1 LPNQQLRRDKVLELY
16 QFELS
21 QYSEKV
27 RLILDYK
34 GLAYRKIEVTPGV
47 GQLEVFRLSGQR
59 KVPVL
64 KDGET
69 VISDSTAIAM
79 YLDRKYPDR
88 PLIPT
93 DPKERGVCLL
103 IEEWAD
109 ESIGAKSRKVLYGA
123 LSQNPSFRTSILPNT
138 TPDFLKTAVS
148 AVPPEV
154 LDIMGMGVGLG
165 AEAIKEAKDALKQD
179 LEALSLLL
187 LDRPYLVGSQP
198 CLADLAVAG
207 VSLLLKF
214 PEGSYL
220 DIPEE
225 LKGKGIPGL
234 ADNSAYETFFNWRDR
249 LYADYR
255 KPTISTG
262 TGGGSA
268 PTSIEIE

>member
-1 LPNQQLRRDKVLELY
+1 MLELY

-21 QYSEKV
+21 QYSEKI

-69 VISDSTAIAM
+69 IISDSTAIAM
-79 YLDRKYPDR
+79 YLDRKYPDK
-88 PLIPT
+88 PLIPS
-93 DPKERGVCLL
+93 DPKQRGLCLL

-109 ESIGAKSRKVLYGA
+109 ESIAVKSGKVFFGA
-123 LSQNPSFRTSILPNT
+123 LSQNPSLRTSLLPNT
-138 TPDFLKTAVS
+138 TPDFLKSIVGG
-148 AVPPEV
+148 VPAEV
-154 LDIMGMGVGLG
+154 LDVLNMGMGLSADVV
-165 AEAIKEAKDALKQD
+165 KDAKDALKQD

-187 LDRPYLVGSQP
+187 LDSPYLVGNQP
-198 CLADLAVAG
+198 TLADFAVAG

-214 PEGSYL
+214 PEGLYL
-220 DIPEE
+220 DLPAEFR
-225 LKGKGIPGL
+225 GVGIPGL
-234 ADNSAYETFFNWRDR
+234 ADSSVYETFFNWRDR
-249 LYADYR
+249 VYAQYR
-255 KPTISTG
+255 KPTTSTG
-262 TGGGSA
+262 TNGST

>member
-1 LPNQQLRRDKVLELY
+1 MLELY

-69 VISDSTAIAM
+69 IISDSTAIAM

-93 DPKERGVCLL
+93 DPKQRGLCLL

-109 ESIGAKSRKVLYGA
+109 ESIGVKSRKVLYGA
-123 LSQNPSFRTSILPNT
+123 LSQNPSYRTSILPNT
-138 TPDFLKTAVS
+138 TPDFLKTFVS
-148 AVPPEV
+148 AVPGEV
-154 LDIMGMGVGLG
+154 LDIVGMGVGLG
-165 AEAIKEAKDALKQD
+165 ADAIKDAKDSLKQD

-187 LDRPYLVGSQP
+187 LDSPYLVGNEP
-198 CLADLAVAG
+198 TLADFAVAG

-214 PEGSYL
+214 PEGPYL
-220 DIPEE
+220 DLPEE
-225 LKGKGIPGL
+225 LRGVGIPSL
-234 ADNSAYETFFNWRDR
+234 ADSSVYETFFNWRDR
-249 LYADYR
+249 LYAQYR
-255 KPTISTG
+255 KPTASTG
-262 TGGGSA
+262 TNGST